1 MQNLYYL
8 AFSHFLGIGPVRFGL
23 IKQRFGSAKKG
34 YLAKP
39 DELKEILGVNMTTKF
54 VEFRN
59 KFDPE
64 KKIKE
69 LKKKNI
75 TVIGCDDED
84 YPEQLKNISDT
95 PICIY
100 VKGDYKKI
108 NFKKDKLIAI
118 VGTRKPTAYGE
129 QVTRKFGYELASA
142 GFVIVSGM
150 ALGIDAM
157 AHWAALSASGK
168 TIAVLGCGVDVVYPP
183 SNYRLY
189 QEIIKKDGVIISEFP
204 PGRLVLKGFFV
215 ARNRIVSGLS
225 QGVIVIEGTKDS
237 GSLIT
242 ARYAAEQGRTVF
254 APPSAITS
262 PMADAPNILIKQGA
276 KLVTSINDILEEFN
290 LKVLPKKEKEIE
302 LTLTFDEKKV
312 YQRLKDESKQVDEII
327 AETGLTVD
335 QVLNTLSIMEIKN
348 IIEKNSEG
356 KYQIKL
362 C

>member
-1 MQNLYYL
+1 M
-8 AFSHFLGIGPVRFGL
+8 RFAA
-23 IKQRFGSAKKG
+23 IKNRFGSVKKG
-34 YLAKP
+34 YLAKRK
-39 DELKEILGVNMTTKF
+39 ELGEVLGENLAAKLIN
-54 VEFRN
+54 FRSQFN
-59 KFDPE
+59 PE
-64 KKIKE
+64 AKLKE
-69 LKKKNI
+69 LKRKEI

-84 YPEQLKNISDT
+84 YPIALKNISDP

-100 VKGDYKKI
+100 IKGDYKKI

-157 AHWAALSASGK
+157 AHWAALSAGGK

-189 QEIIKKDGVIISEFP
+189 QEIIKKDGIIISEFP

-242 ARYAAEQGRTVF
+242 ARYAAEQGKTVF
-254 APPSAITS
+254 APPSPITS
-262 PMADAPNILIKQGA
+262 PMAAAPNILLKQGA
-276 KLVTSINDILEEFN
+276 RLITSVNDVLEEFN
-290 LKVLPKKEKEIE
+290 LKVFPKKDKEIE
-302 LTLTFDEKKV
+302 LSLNSDEKKIYHV
-312 YQRLKDESKQVDEII
+312 LKNEAKPVDQII

-335 QVLNTLSIMEIKN
+335 KVLNTLSIMEIKS

-356 KYQIKL
+356 KYQVKL